1 MIMKLFSYSIL
12 LTFLLLACAGEQK
25 KKEAHP
31 EHAASAVKYMCP
43 MHPEIVRD
51 TPGQCPI
58 CGMDLAPANEIAS
71 HSIMLNESQ
80 VTLANI
86 STQRVQR
93 SAIGQT
99 LVINGKLTANEN
111 TTETISSRV
120 AGRIEKLFFKE
131 TGRTIQQGEPLYELY
146 SETLLTLQQEYLLAK
161 EQYETLGNHEARYQ
175 SFLKAAEG
183 KLLRY
188 GLTQKQV
195 AQLGTTKSV
204 QQRITF
210 LSPASGIITAI
221 NVSEGQ
227 YVQEGSMLYKIENIR
242 ELWVEAELYPQETSA
257 VKAGD
262 TVHIR
267 INGFESDPVEGKVV
281 FLTPAY
287 RANTQITSMRAV
299 IKNQEGKFKP
309 GMQAQVLLS
318 HSSRQAIAIPS
329 DAVIR
334 SAKGAHVYLETHHN
348 TFQPRAVKTGL
359 EDFDRTEITDGLETG
374 DTVVVTGAY
383 LLYSEMI
390 LKKGIHP

>member
-1 MIMKLFSYSIL
+1 MRLFSYSIL
-12 LTFLLLACAGEQK
+12 LTFLLLACGEQK
-25 KKEAHP
+25 KEEAH
-31 EHAASAVKYMCP
+31 HDHSAATVKYMCP

-51 TPGQCPI
+51 APGQCPI
-58 CGMDLAPANEIAS
+58 CSMDLVPATEIAS
-71 HSIMLNESQ
+71 HSIMLSESQ

-86 STQRVQR
+86 STQRVQH

-99 LVINGKLTANEN
+99 LVINGTLAANEN
-111 TTETISSRV
+111 TVETISSRA
-120 AGRIEKLFFKE
+120 AGRIEKLFFRE
-131 TGRTIQQGEPLYELY
+131 TGRTIQQGEPLYEMY

-161 EQYETLGNHEARYQ
+161 EQYETLGDHESRYQ

-188 GLTQKQV
+188 GLTQKQIL
-195 AQLGTTKSV
+195 QLGRTKAV

-227 YVQEGSMLYKIENIR
+227 YVQEGSTLYKIGNIR
-242 ELWVEAELYPQETSA
+242 ELWVEADLYPQETSA
-257 VKAGD
+257 VKSGD

-267 INGFESDPVEGKVV
+267 INGFESDPVTGKVV

-287 RANTQITSMRAV
+287 RANTQITTMRAV
-299 IKNQEGKFKP
+299 IKNRDGKFKP

-318 HSSRQAIAIPS
+318 HSSREAIAIPS

-334 SAKGAHVYLETHHN
+334 SAKGTHVYLETRHN

-359 EDFDRTEITDGLETG
+359 EDFDRTEITQGLEAG

>member
-1 MIMKLFSYSIL
+1 MKLFSYSIL

-25 KKEAHP
+25 KEEAQHD
-31 EHAASAVKYMCP
+31 HAAAVKYMCP
-43 MHPEIVRD
+43 MHPEVVRD
-51 TPGQCPI
+51 APGQCPI
-58 CGMDLAPANEIAS
+58 CGMDLQPANEIAS

-86 STQRVQR
+86 STQSVQR
-93 SAIGQT
+93 STIGQT
-99 LVINGKLTANEN
+99 LVINGTLAANEN
-111 TTETISSRV
+111 TVETISSRA
-120 AGRIEKLFFKE
+120 AGRIEKLFYKE
-131 TGRTIQQGEPLYELY
+131 TGRTIKQGEPLYELY
-146 SETLLTLQQEYLLAK
+146 SEILLTLQQEYLLAK
-161 EQYETLGNHEARYQ
+161 EQYETVGNHEPRYQ

-188 GLTQKQV
+188 GLTQEQV
-195 AQLGTTKSV
+195 TRLGATKTV
-204 QQRITF
+204 QQRVTF
-210 LSPASGIITAI
+210 LSPASGIITAT
-221 NVSEGQ
+221 NVTEGQ
-227 YVQEGSMLYKIENIR
+227 YVQEGSTLYTIGNIR
-242 ELWVEAELYPQETSA
+242 ELWAEADLYPQETSA
-257 VKAGD
+257 VKTGD

-287 RANTQITSMRAV
+287 RANTQITTMRAV
-299 IKNQEGKFKP
+299 IKNQDGKFKP

-318 HSSRQAIAIPS
+318 HSSRQAIAVPS

-334 SAKGAHVYLETHHN
+334 SAKGTHVYLETHHN

-359 EDFDRTEITDGLETG
+359 EDFDRTEITEGLEAG